1 MSECSHC
8 GLDKNVCRHLA
19 NVTVCQSKCLK
30 ESREL
35 AIAALVS
42 AIYFRDSSDFK
53 GALWDAL
60 RFLDNDAAD
69 LLYESDE
76 MAYKKYVEVSEEKSI
91 TP

>member
-8 GLDKNVCRHLA
+8 DLDKNVCRHQA
-19 NVTVCQSKCLK
+19 NVTVCQVECLK
-30 ESREL
+30 YNREL
-35 AIAALVS
+35 AISALMS

-76 MAYKKYVEVSEEKSI
+76 EAYKKYVAQDKA
-91 TP
+91 TK